1 MSPATEEFV
10 CPDCNRKYE
19 EASWTNNPL
28 PCPFIEQVNARCA
41 IVIKPSSGFF
51 TSYQI
56 GDDLHIGICDSNSV
70 IHSYWTDGIVAQD
83 TSWDKSILV
92 YDFLPDFSNNTQWF
106 DSTLVNFIQ
115 HSAGRFQIDS
125 YNEFEW
131 NCFDFVM
138 EFLKF
143 INFRNYTKVH
153 FVSEFLQETLR
164 NSMKYCSLVS
174 KMAEFLED
182 LESTDADRS
191 MDAASF
197 QNQQFEIFQHDYRE
211 NAETDCKDDDGNH
224 TNCKHADDE
233 SRKSKKEL
241 INVTRRLQKAM
252 VAMEMMAGKEVISD
266 LSIAITDINNQLR
279 NAILKDNAEFST
291 TSVSLPDYDTTDMQL
306 LMGTDEVSPTK
317 PMLERIREEQQK
329 SKLELNL
336 IVAQANI
343 LLQEYDHIRNGLPT
357 RN

>member
-1 MSPATEEFV
+1 MYLTYIQHTGCPTRLLVMSPATEEFV

-106 DSTLVNFIQ
+106 DSTL
-115 HSAGRFQIDS
+115 
-125 YNEFEW
+125 
-131 NCFDFVM
+131 
-138 EFLKF
+138 
-143 INFRNYTKVH
+143 
-153 FVSEFLQETLR
+153 
-164 NSMKYCSLVS
+164 
-174 KMAEFLED
+174 MAEFLED

-252 VAMEMMAGKEVISD
+252 VAMEM
-266 LSIAITDINNQLR
+266 
-279 NAILKDNAEFST
+279 
-291 TSVSLPDYDTTDMQL
+291 
-306 LMGTDEVSPTK
+306 
-317 PMLERIREEQQK
+317 
-329 SKLELNL
+329 
-336 IVAQANI
+336 
-343 LLQEYDHIRNGLPT
+343 
-357 RN
+357 